1 MYNQYCVLE
10 NASSNCISNYEFG
23 VRRSTQE
30 AEEVPLLRV

>member
-1 MYNQYCVLE
+1 MRFGKKCT
-10 NASSNCISNYEFG
+10 SNCIKYYEFG